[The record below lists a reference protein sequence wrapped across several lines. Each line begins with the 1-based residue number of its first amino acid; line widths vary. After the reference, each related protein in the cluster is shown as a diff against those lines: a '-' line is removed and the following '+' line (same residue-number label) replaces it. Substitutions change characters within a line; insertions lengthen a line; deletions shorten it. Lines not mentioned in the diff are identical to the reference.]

1 MPVLILW
8 VRGLC
13 VSADGK
19 RESGSL
25 SNSPETEIL
34 FTVLNNM
41 RTDLLYLTTASG
53 NVWVMKQ
60 HRAESMV

>member
-8 VRGLC
+8 VRGLS
-13 VSADGK
+13 VLADGK
-19 RESGSL
+19 RESGPL

>member
-13 VSADGK
+13 VLADGK
-19 RESGSL
+19 RKSGSL

-53 NVWVMKQ
+53 NAWVMKQ
-60 HRAESMV
+60 HRAETMV